1 MRQWRKEEG
10 GSFGGSK
17 ERWGWPVVDQR
28 KAPAYHRSNRSITT
42 VSVVTAVTLVTIVT
56 MDSRLSL
63 KARQLHPPISPM
75 ATISASWSNSFCLSV
90 NTREEDEEA
99 EKEAGEEEE
108 EEDEKEPKDEEEEEE

>member
-1 MRQWRKEEG
+1 
-10 GSFGGSK
+10 
-17 ERWGWPVVDQR
+17 
-28 KAPAYHRSNRSITT
+28 
-42 VSVVTAVTLVTIVT
+42 

-99 EKEAGEEEE
+99 EEEAEEEEE
-108 EEDEKEPKDEEEEEE
+108 EEDEKEPKDEEEEEEEE